1 MSGLGHIMRTCF
13 NLLVSYLASVSE
25 ERQLICAWNDCSC
38 ISTPSPTV
46 DMYM

>member
-25 ERQLICAWNDCSC
+25 ERQLICAWNDCFLYIHAIPDC
-38 ISTPSPTV
+38 
-46 DMYM
+46 